1 MPRIL
6 FPVMVS
12 GRQGELLD
20 RYGPSVILA
29 VSVAM
34 ILGMMFF
41 IFFQC
46 RAISRDK
53 AGV

>member
-1 MPRIL
+1 
-6 FPVMVS
+6 MVS

-20 RYGPSVILA
+20 RYGPWAILA

-34 ILGMMFF
+34 ILEIMFF
-41 IFFQC
+41 IFFRC
-46 RAISRDK
+46 NEISRDG